1 MARLLDRALP
11 ALAGASV
18 IYLAYLTFNVAP
30 QEEVMGEIQRIFY
43 FHAPAGLAS
52 LMLLG
57 TSGVLSL
64 IFLLTRRTAYDHAAR
79 AMIEAGFVFA
89 SLVLVT
95 GPVWAKQAWGAWWTG
110 EPRLTS
116 FLILWL
122 VYAGYLLF
130 RSSSDSARTPRLAA
144 IIAAVAGL
152 DIPLIYYAPHWWNR
166 NHPDPTKMDFSG
178 DIKRT
183 FFTGIL
189 VTLLLA
195 AALVRLAYRRFRLE
209 ESLAPNH

>member
-1 MARLLDRALP
+1 MNLVRVRIVMQELSSNPIALGDEDTLRRTTLRKVAWKLIPFLCLLYVFNILDRA
-11 ALAGASV
+11 
-18 IYLAYLTFNVAP
+18 NVGFARLSM
-30 QEEVMGEIQRIFY
+30 QDN
-43 FHAPAGLAS
+43 
-52 LMLLG
+52 LG
-57 TSGVLSL
+57 MSQKAFDLGYGM
-64 IFLLTRRTAYDHAAR
+64 F
-79 AMIEAGFVFA
+79 
-89 SLVLVT
+89 
-95 GPVWAKQAWGAWWTG
+95 
-110 EPRLTS
+110 
-116 FLILWL
+116 
-122 VYAGYLLF
+122 YAGYLLF

>member
-1 MARLLDRALP
+1 MPEFP
-11 ALAGASV
+11 AHIAGAPYINAVLPSGQIISG
-18 IYLAYLTFNVAP
+18 IYY
-30 QEEVMGEIQRIFY
+30 
-43 FHAPAGLAS
+43 S
-52 LMLLG
+52 LE
-57 TSGVLSL
+57 T
-64 IFLLTRRTAYDHAAR
+64 
-79 AMIEAGFVFA
+79 GFVFA